1 MLTPV
6 NVPYRRTLNIPITKN
21 NKRKKISYAFKNI
34 LGLKNVHFKTNNT
47 LIIKE
52 NVIPKEKTASKHQT
66 KENIYIIIV

>member
-6 NVPYRRTLNIPITKN
+6 NVPYKRKLNIPITKK
-21 NKRKKISYAFKNI
+21 NKKKKVSYGFKNI
-34 LGLKNVHFKTNNT
+34 FLLKNVHFTTNNT